1 MLFVVPHGVINDAC
15 KTVLRDFEA
24 TQCGVFDGVV
34 LDDRRVL
41 SLMWWK
47 FTDGDLRR
55 LEVRGLGG
63 EVNELGWPLRQRLP
77 AIDLAHRD
85 LPGSK

>member
-1 MLFVVPHGVINDAC
+1 MRAYSPDDALLIGLVPS
-15 KTVLRDFEA
+15 R
-24 TQCGVFDGVV
+24 
-34 LDDRRVL
+34 
-41 SLMWWK
+41 MWWK

-55 LEVRGLGG
+55 LEVRGLSG
-63 EVNELGWPLRQRLP
+63 EVNELGWPFRQRFP